1 MKKIIATLIIIA
13 ALGFMIAT
21 NPTLDDY
28 SKFMKQEII
37 DSNKNQSDA
46 AKSITS
52 LLGGL
57 AGNVI
62 ASQTTRK
69 NYVLFSTYK
78 SDVYSQKNICI
89 GIFGN
94 FFNCTEE
101 NNKN

>member
-13 ALGFMIAT
+13 ILGGMLAT

-57 AGNVI
+57 AGSVI
-62 ASQTTRK
+62 ASATTRK
-69 NYVLFSTYK
+69 NYVLFSIYK
-78 SDVYSQKNICI
+78 SKVYSSKQTCI

-94 FFNCTEE
+94 FFSHCY
-101 NNKN
+101 K

>member
-13 ALGFMIAT
+13 ILGFMAAT

-46 AKSITS
+46 ARSITS

-57 AGNVI
+57 AGHVI
-62 ASQTTRK
+62 ASATTRK
-69 NYVLFSTYK
+69 NYVFFSIYK
-78 SDVYSQKNICI
+78 SDVYTNKRTCI

-94 FFNCTEE
+94 FFNCTQE
-101 NNKN
+101 NK